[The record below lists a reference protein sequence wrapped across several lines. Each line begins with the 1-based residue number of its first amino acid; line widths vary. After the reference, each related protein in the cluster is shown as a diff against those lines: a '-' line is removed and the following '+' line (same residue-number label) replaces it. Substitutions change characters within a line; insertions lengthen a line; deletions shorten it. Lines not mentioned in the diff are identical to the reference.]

1 MSYGSIQSARRPQPD
16 WQNTFNA
23 TVQRSLQRIGVKR
36 MNLDKNKIRD
46 SIQKARRQDLLYVTV
61 NPADNDSKKNAFA
74 EIEKFIG
81 KGSCEVVIIKNKK
94 Y

>member
-46 SIQKARRQDLLYVTV
+46 SVQKARPQDLRYLAV
-61 NPADNDSKKNAFA
+61 NPTDKDSKKNALA
-74 EIEKFIG
+74 QIDKFIG
-81 KGSCEVVIIKNKK
+81 NGTCEITVIRN
-94 Y
+94 